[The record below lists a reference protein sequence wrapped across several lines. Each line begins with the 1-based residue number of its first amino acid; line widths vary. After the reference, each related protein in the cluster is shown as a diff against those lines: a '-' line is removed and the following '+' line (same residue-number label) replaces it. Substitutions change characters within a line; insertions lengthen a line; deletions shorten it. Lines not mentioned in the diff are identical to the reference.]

1 MKNPVGVRDK
11 SSIISSFIPIR
22 MQNLVGGLDVDRR
35 EKELIDDFFW
45 TQIFERKS
53 LIQINQSKIFDLKL
67 N

>member
-35 EKELIDDFFW
+35 EKELIDDFF

-53 LIQINQSKIFDLKL
+53 LIQINQSRIFDLKL